1 MSLAY
6 RRILLKLSGEALQGS
21 ESFGLHAS
29 TLAAVADEIRKVHE
43 MGVEIGLV
51 VGGGNIFRGAQIANA
66 QIDRVTKDQMGMM
79 ATVINGL
86 ALRDVLEAHGLRARL
101 MSAIPMQEVAQ
112 PVDAMLARRLL
123 RDGEIVIFAG
133 GTGNP
138 FVTTDTAAT
147 LRGIEIGADA
157 VLKATKVDGIYDDD
171 PVRNPSA
178 RRFERLSYDEVIQRD
193 LKVMDLAAFAMCR
206 DQRMPLVV
214 FDMFKQD
221 ALAAIVHG
229 ESEGTLVNSGDES

>member
-1 MSLAY
+1 MTLAY
-6 RRILLKLSGEALQGS
+6 QRILLKLSGEALQGP
-21 ESFGLHAS
+21 EAFGLHAP
-29 TLAAVADEIRKVHE
+29 TLSAVAEEIRKVHAL
-43 MGVEIGLV
+43 GVEMGLV

-66 QIDRVTKDQMGMM
+66 HIDRVTKDQMGMM

-112 PVDAMLARRLL
+112 PVDAMQARRLL
-123 RDGEIVIFAG
+123 SEGEIVIFAG

-147 LRGIEIGADA
+147 LRGVEIAADA
-157 VLKATKVDGIYDDD
+157 VLKATKVDGIYNDD
-171 PVRNPSA
+171 PAKNPQA
-178 RRFERLSYDEVIQRD
+178 ERFERLSYDEVIRRD

-206 DQRMPLVV
+206 DQQMPLVV
-214 FDMFKQD
+214 FDMFKRD
-221 ALAAIVHG
+221 ALAAIVRG
-229 ESEGTLVNSGDES
+229 EAEGTLVNSGDEA